1 MIVNAPARSIAETR
15 CESSPTP
22 ASVIASSERPEVFC
36 SIAVDVRGEMLG
48 EEDAPAPLT
57 ARRRSATQ
65 SEDGSIP
72 WCTRR
77 STHHKQVRCPP
88 KGAATPGYG
97 DSLLPSKPQVLLQSQ
112 RMSQN
117 VTACG
122 LSVGQ
127 RGCEIFNQVV
137 TRFESHRQAHQ
148 SVADSCASP
157 IRRRHPGMRGG
168 RGPGY
173 QRLDASETWR
183 IDRNRHAID
192 KASRR

>member
-22 ASVIASSERPEVFC
+22 ASVIASSERPEGFC
-36 SIAVDVRGEMLG
+36 SIGVEVSGEVPC
-48 EEDAPAPLT
+48 EDDAIAPLT
-57 ARRRSATQ
+57 ARRSSATR

-88 KGAATPGYG
+88 KGAATPAYG
-97 DSLLPSKPQVLLQSQ
+97 DLLLPSKPQVLLQSQ

-122 LSVGQ
+122 LSAGQ
-127 RGCEIFNQVV
+127 RGFEIF
-137 TRFESHRQAHQ
+137 
-148 SVADSCASP
+148 
-157 IRRRHPGMRGG
+157 
-168 RGPGY
+168 
-173 QRLDASETWR
+173 
-183 IDRNRHAID
+183 
-192 KASRR
+192 